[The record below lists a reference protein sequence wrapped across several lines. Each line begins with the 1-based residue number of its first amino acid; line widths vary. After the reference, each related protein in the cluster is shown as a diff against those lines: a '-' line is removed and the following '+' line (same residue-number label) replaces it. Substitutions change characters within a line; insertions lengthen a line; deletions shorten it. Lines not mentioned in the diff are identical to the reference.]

1 MDNQQWRAYHALRK
15 VAQMEG
21 ITVQQVIRNID
32 DAIREAYSSAKDE
45 NNQEVLKRWKEVPC
59 EGELPT
65 ALELV
70 AYLGE
75 KCYAE

>member
-21 ITVQQVIRNID
+21 ISVQQVIRNID
-32 DAIREAYSSAKDE
+32 DAIREACSSAKDE

-70 AYLGE
+70 VYLGE
-75 KCYAE
+75 KCHAE

>member
-21 ITVQQVIRNID
+21 ISVQEVVQNID
-32 DAIREAYSSAKDE
+32 DAIKEAYSTTKDE
-45 NNQEVLKRWKEVPC
+45 NNQEVLKRWKEIPC

-70 AYLGE
+70 IYLGA
-75 KCYAE
+75 KCRVE